1 MNLHLQNTL
10 PKVFRCLAA
19 AALLLQAGYVGAADE
34 LDLAVKNGCIIC
46 HRGAEKLMGP
56 PYAEVAKKYAG
67 QRDAAKILAEHIVK
81 GTGPAGQ
88 GWMKEGQATLPF
100 MPANS
105 AVKPKDAL
113 RLANWVLAM
122 KGEIPGLKQYVTE
135 RLAVSGFVEHQLD
148 LSVEE
153 LRKFPAKDVQEIS
166 VVAQSPARAGTTET
180 FRGVLLRTLLEKASI
195 LSPGH
200 NDLKRVIII
209 AKASDDY
216 AIVFS
221 RYELFNTA
229 VGDGVLVYFEKDGK
243 PLADDEGRIA
253 MISSKDIHLGG
264 RHVRW
269 LNAIE
274 VRKVGD

>member
-10 PKVFRCLAA
+10 PKVLRCLAA
-19 AALLLQAGYVGAADE
+19 SAVLLLAGHAGAADE
-34 LDLAVKNGCIIC
+34 LDLAVKSGCMIC

-67 QRDAAKILAEHIVK
+67 QRDAAKILADHIVK

-88 GWMKEGQATLPF
+88 GWMKEGKATLPF

-105 AVKPKDAL
+105 TVKPKDAL

-122 KGEIPGLKQYVTE
+122 KGEIPGLAQFVTE
-135 RLAVSGFVEHQLD
+135 RLSVSGFVEHKLD
-148 LSVEE
+148 LSVDE
-153 LRKFPAKDVQEIS
+153 LRKFPAEDVLEIP
-166 VVAQSPARAGTTET
+166 VVSQVPAKAGTTET
-180 FRGVLLRTLLEKASI
+180 FRGVLLRTLLEKANI

-200 NDLKRVIII
+200 NDLKRIVVI

-216 AIVFS
+216 AVVFS

-253 MISSKDIHLGG
+253 LISAKDIHLGG

-269 LNAIE
+269 VNAIE
-274 VRKVGD
+274 VRKVAD